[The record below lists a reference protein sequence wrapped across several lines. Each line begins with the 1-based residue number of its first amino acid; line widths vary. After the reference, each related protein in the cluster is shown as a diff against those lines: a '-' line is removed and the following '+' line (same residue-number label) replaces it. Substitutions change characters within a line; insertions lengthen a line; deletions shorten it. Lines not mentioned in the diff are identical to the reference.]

1 MGLCLGFYGDVQ
13 VTMLG
18 MTKRQFLK
26 RSKECLDAQGIHVL
40 NISELIDLE
49 RSGKINEKE
58 SYERIMAIM
67 KDIDSIFAGYER
79 LNPPLDC
86 YDTKSKILTSII
98 LLQETAA
105 AFYEYILTIIKYQS
119 KDSSKLEKAYLLLN
133 KFREAFKPL
142 NNSINALL

>member
-1 MGLCLGFYGDVQ
+1 M
-13 VTMLG
+13 TMLG
-18 MTKRQFLK
+18 MTKKQFLK

-49 RSGKINEKE
+49 LSGKINERD
-58 SYERIMAIM
+58 SYERIRAIM
-67 KDIDSIFAGYER
+67 KDIDSIFTCYER
-79 LNPPLDC
+79 LNPPSDC

-105 AFYEYILTIIKYQS
+105 AFYEYILKIIKYKT
-119 KDSSKLEKAYLLLN
+119 KDSSKLEKVYLLLN

-142 NNSINALL
+142 NNSFNTLL

>member
-1 MGLCLGFYGDVQ
+1 
-13 VTMLG
+13 MLG
-18 MTKRQFLK
+18 MTKKQFLK

-49 RSGKINEKE
+49 LSGKINERD
-58 SYERIMAIM
+58 SYERIRAIM
-67 KDIDSIFAGYER
+67 KDIDSIFTCYER
-79 LNPPLDC
+79 LNPPSDC

-105 AFYEYILTIIKYQS
+105 AFYEYILKIIKYKT
-119 KDSSKLEKAYLLLN
+119 KDSSKLEKVYLLLN

-142 NNSINALL
+142 NNSFNTLL

>member
-1 MGLCLGFYGDVQ
+1 
-13 VTMLG
+13 MLG

-40 NISELIDLE
+40 NLSELIDLE
-49 RSGKINEKE
+49 QSGNINEID
-58 SYERIMAIM
+58 SYGRIMAIM
-67 KDIDSIFAGYER
+67 KDIDSIFDGYER
-79 LNPPLDC
+79 LSPPSDC

-105 AFYEYILTIIKYQS
+105 AFYEYTLSTIKHKS
-119 KDSSKLEKAYLLLN
+119 KNISKLDEAYLLLN

-142 NNSINALL
+142 NNSINAIL